1 MGSSVSGLP
10 KERLMNGLLKV
21 ESGPGGLLVVSAKS
35 LHRVLGVKRDFSNWI
50 KGRIQQYGFEC
61 GSDYWEPDDSGSPK
75 PANQTAGCAEYST
88 KRGNKTRAEAEYS
101 PERANN
107 LTDST
112 ARRGGDRRSQDYW
125 LSMDMAKELA
135 MLERNEAGRA
145 ARKYFIQCER
155 ELVQAR
161 EDVAKLQTGGDA
173 GQQAQKV
180 EHQQESGAAG
190 AAGGGQSKAGGLNGL
205 SEAEVQSIRFCQAE
219 WQRHPEVMKGLNS
232 DIEYVVLPFVL
243 LEFLYD
249 MQDKGCIDLRQA
261 LEAVD
266 LHEYGMELVEA
277 VRMGRELVRE
287 EDLAYRKTRKAMS
300 PELIG
305 KLESSLFMMF
315 KGVRAG
321 RKAARVSRQLKG
333 FGLMGPLG

>member
-1 MGSSVSGLP
+1 
-10 KERLMNGLLKV
+10 MNGLLKV
-21 ESGPGGLLVVSAKS
+21 ESGPGGLLVVSAKA
-35 LHRVLGVKRDFSNWI
+35 LHHVLGVRRKFATWI
-50 KGRIQQYGFEC
+50 KERVVEYGFED
-61 GSDYWEPDDSGSPK
+61 GVDYW
-75 PANQTAGCAEYST
+75 
-88 KRGNKTRAEAEYS
+88 
-101 PERANN
+101 
-107 LTDST
+107 TDSQGAKVDAGVISDT
-112 ARRGGDRRSQDYW
+112 TDFPNSGNQNSQIKSNGGDRRSQDYW

-180 EHQQESGAAG
+180 EHQRESGAAG
-190 AAGGGQSKAGGLNGL
+190 AAGGGQSDLNGL

-305 KLESSLFMMF
+305 KLEPSLLMMF

-321 RKAARVSRQLKG
+321 RKAGRVSRQLKG